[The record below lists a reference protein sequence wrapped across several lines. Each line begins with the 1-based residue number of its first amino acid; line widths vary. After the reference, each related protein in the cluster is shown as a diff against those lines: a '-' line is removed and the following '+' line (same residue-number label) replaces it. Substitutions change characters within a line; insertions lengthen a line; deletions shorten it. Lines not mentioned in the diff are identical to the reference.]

1 MMAYIADIVV
11 GFRGRGVAGQ
21 IFRAAPMKR
30 SPRRWC
36 SMRAVPC
43 RPWRASSAANSSD
56 SKRFRVGAR

>member
-36 SMRAVPC
+36 SMRAVPLQ
-43 RPWRASSAANSSD
+43 AVAGQFSGE
-56 SKRFRVGAR
+56 FV